1 MVRPRETRVIT
12 RTGRIRVVARLLGEF
27 QARLAGAREDR
38 ASLLVT
44 PAGTDQTG
52 CMSQQPSSASAD
64 GVTSWENAVYHA
76 EPGDTVPV
84 TAHTEEVSDVVPSG
98 EFNRLRET
106 SGILSDDDLRRD
118 IRAGFACLTAGRMVA
133 TTDLAPHLVVPG
145 LDGTIL
151 KALLSAPAR
160 GDRQFSHETLDE
172 HLGRSI
178 GHLPSWL
185 VAVGD
190 WANCAALEAV
200 S

>member
-1 MVRPRETRVIT
+1 
-12 RTGRIRVVARLLGEF
+12 
-27 QARLAGAREDR
+27 
-38 ASLLVT
+38 
-44 PAGTDQTG
+44 
-52 CMSQQPSSASAD
+52 MSQQPSSVSAD
-64 GVTSWENAVYHA
+64 GVTSWENAVRRT
-76 EPGDTVPV
+76 EQGDTVPV
-84 TAHTEEVSDVVPSG
+84 TAHTEAVSDVVPSG
-98 EFNRLRET
+98 EFDRLRAT

-118 IRAGFACLTAGRMVA
+118 IHAGLTDLTAGRMVA
-133 TTDLAPHLVVPG
+133 TTDLAPHLVVAG

-151 KALLSAPAR
+151 KALLSALAR

-172 HLGRSI
+172 HLGRSV